1 MDTVFGIFF
10 IFALSFQNEL
20 LENIIV
26 TSDDT
31 VIAVSIITFFLKHG

>member
-1 MDTVFGIFF
+1 MDTVLGIFF
-10 IFALSFQNEL
+10 IFALSFQDEF

-31 VIAVSIITFFLKHG
+31 VIKAVSIISYFED